1 MVVYKLREIKRMRNK
16 EAYKE
21 LQEKRVSL
29 YTRASNLESRFGR
42 EASRLAYIYRE
53 LDKVDSA
60 IASLTKKIN

>member
-1 MVVYKLREIKRMRNK
+1 MRNRK
-16 EAYKE
+16 AYDE
-21 LQEKRVSL
+21 LQAKRVKL

-60 IASLTKKIN
+60 IASLTCKIN